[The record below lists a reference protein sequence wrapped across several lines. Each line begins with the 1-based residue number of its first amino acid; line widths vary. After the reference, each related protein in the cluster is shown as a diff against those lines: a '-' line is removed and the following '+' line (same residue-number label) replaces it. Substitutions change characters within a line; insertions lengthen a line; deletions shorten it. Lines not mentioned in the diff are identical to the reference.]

1 MEWIAD
7 YGVFLLK
14 SVTVLVALIVFVGFV
29 ASLSQRQKGD
39 QREGRV
45 KIQSLNDDHEDNL
58 DDFLAS
64 VLEPEDYKRH
74 KKDEKKTKKAQVKA
88 SKKAG
93 KKADADEAARPRVFV
108 MDFDG
113 DIKASAVEG
122 LRKEI
127 STLVANK
134 VEGDTV
140 ILRLESPGGMVHSYG
155 LAASQL
161 DRIKN
166 AGIKLIVSVDAVA
179 ASGGYMMACVADE
192 IAAAPFS
199 VIGSIGVVAQV
210 PNVHRLLKKNDV
222 DVEIL
227 TAGKYKRTLT
237 VLGENTEE
245 GRQKFIEDLEST
257 HDLFKAFVQ
266 EHRPN
271 LDIEAVAT
279 GEIWYGKEAVNKG
292 LVDRIATS
300 DDLILEALQ
309 TSQVFRVSYEQ
320 KRTLAERLGFAAEQ
334 GVVKAFE
341 QLWAQQSK
349 RWF

>member
-1 MEWIAD
+1 MEWIAE

-14 SVTVLVALIVFVGFV
+14 SATVLVALVMFVGFL
-29 ASLSQRQKGD
+29 ASLSQRQRSD
-39 QREGRV
+39 QREGHV

-64 VLEPEDYKRH
+64 VLEPDVYKQR
-74 KKDEKKTKKAQVKA
+74 KKDEKKVKKAEAKA
-88 SKKAG
+88 LKKGG
-93 KKADADEAARPRVFV
+93 KKDSSTESARPRVFV
-108 MDFDG
+108 LDFDG

-127 STLVANK
+127 STLIANK
-134 VEGDTV
+134 AEGDSV

-161 DRIKN
+161 NRIKS

-192 IAAAPFS
+192 IIAAPFS

-222 DVEIL
+222 DVEVL

-245 GRQKFIEDLEST
+245 GRQKFIDDLEST
-257 HDLFKAFVQ
+257 HTLFKGFVQ
-266 EHRPN
+266 EHRPT
-271 LDIEAVAT
+271 LDIENVAT
-279 GEIWYGKEAVNKG
+279 GEIWYGKEALEKG

-300 DDLILEALQ
+300 DDLILDALK
-309 TSQVFRVSYEQ
+309 TSQVFRVSYEH
-320 KRTLAERLGFAAEQ
+320 KKSLAERLGFAAEQ

-341 QLWAQQSK
+341 QLWAQQTK

>member
-14 SVTVLVALIVFVGFV
+14 SVTVLVAFIVFIGFV
-29 ASLSQRQKGD
+29 ASLSQRQKSD
-39 QREGRV
+39 QRDGHV

-58 DDFLAS
+58 DEFLAS
-64 VLEPEDYKRH
+64 VLEPEAYKQH
-74 KKDEKKTKKAQVKA
+74 KKDEKKAKKAQA
-88 SKKAG
+88 KKAG
-93 KKADADEAARPRVFV
+93 KKDSPEEGARPRVFV

-122 LRKEI
+122 LRREI

-134 VEGDTV
+134 LEGDSV

-161 DRIKN
+161 DRIKK
-166 AGIKLIVSVDAVA
+166 AGIKLRVSVDAVA

-192 IAAAPFS
+192 IVAAPFS

-222 DVEIL
+222 DVEVL

-245 GRQKFIEDLEST
+245 GRQKFIDDLEST
-257 HDLFKAFVQ
+257 HALFKTFVQ
-266 EHRPN
+266 EHRPR
-271 LDIEAVAT
+271 LDIEAIAT
-279 GEIWYGKEAVNKG
+279 GEIWYGKEAIDKG

-300 DDLILEALQ
+300 DDLILEALK
-309 TSQVFRVSYEQ
+309 TSQVFRVSYEH
-320 KRTLAERLGFAAEQ
+320 KKTLAERLGFAAEQ

-341 QLWAQQSK
+341 QLLAQQTK

>member
-14 SVTVLVALIVFVGFV
+14 SVTVLVALIVLIGFV
-29 ASLSQRQKGD
+29 ASLSHRQKGD

-64 VLEPEDYKRH
+64 VLEPEAYKQH
-74 KKDEKKTKKAQVKA
+74 KKDEKKSKKAQAKA
-88 SKKAG
+88 SKKSAN
-93 KKADADEAARPRVFV
+93 DSNPEENARPRVFV

-122 LRKEI
+122 LRREI

-134 VEGDTV
+134 EAGDSV

-161 DRIKN
+161 ERIKN
-166 AGIKLIVSVDAVA
+166 AGIKLTVSVDAVA
-179 ASGGYMMACVADE
+179 ASGGYMMACVANE

-222 DVEIL
+222 DVEVL

-245 GRQKFIEDLEST
+245 GRQKFIDDLEST

-266 EHRPN
+266 EHRPD
-271 LDIEAVAT
+271 LDIESVAT
-279 GEIWYGKEAVNKG
+279 GEIWYGKEAIEKG

-300 DDLILEALQ
+300 DDLILEALK
-309 TSQVFRVSYEQ
+309 TSQVFRVSYEH
-320 KRTLAERLGFAAEQ
+320 KKTLAERLGFAAEQ

-341 QLWAQQSK
+341 QLWAQQTK